1 MTSDLLQSIG
11 TGAGSATIARHVE
24 AEIAGG
30 AFERGAKLPPVRE
43 LAATLEVSPATVA
56 AAYRTL
62 RQRGLVTA
70 QGRRGTV
77 VAGAPPLRLRGARAL
92 PSHARDLASGNPDPA
107 LLPPLV
113 PFEPSHKLYGGPAKL
128 DKLVELAEADFA
140 ADEIRGDLA
149 VVGGAL
155 DGIERVLQ
163 AELRPGDRVVLEDPT
178 WPRIADL
185 VRALGLQAEPARVDE
200 RGLVPGELERAL
212 ARGARV
218 AIVTPRGQNPTGAAV
233 DEERAQELRNVLA
246 HHPEALV
253 VEDDYVAAV
262 AGAPYVSLHDASPR
276 WAVIRSL
283 SKVLGPDLRIALVAG
298 DERTIGRVEGRQLLG
313 PGWISH
319 LLQQA
324 AAELWSAA
332 STKKLLVRAT
342 RLYGERRRALVDALA
357 ERGIEAHGQ
366 SGLGVWLP
374 VDEEAATV
382 QQLLDRGW
390 AVSPGE
396 RFRFR
401 TPPGIRVTTAALEP
415 AEARELAAAIDEVVN
430 GATATYAG

>member
-1 MTSDLLQSIG
+1 
-11 TGAGSATIARHVE
+11 
-24 AEIAGG
+24 
-30 AFERGAKLPPVRE
+30 VRE

-62 RQRGLVTA
+62 RQRGLVTT

-77 VAGAPPLRLRGARAL
+77 VAGAPPLRVRGARPL
-92 PSHARDLASGNPDPA
+92 PPHARDLASGNPDPA
-107 LLPPLV
+107 FLPPLQ
-113 PFEPSHKLYGGPAKL
+113 PFTPSHKLYGGPAKL
-128 DKLVELAEADFA
+128 DALVELAEVDFTAD
-140 ADEIRGDLA
+140 GVHGQLA

-163 AELRPGDRVVLEDPT
+163 AELLPGDRVVLEDPS

-185 VRALGLQAEPARVDE
+185 VHALGLQAEPARVDE
-200 RGLVPGELERAL
+200 RGLVPAELERAL
-212 ARGARV
+212 GRGARAV
-218 AIVTPRGQNPTGAAV
+218 IATPRGQNPTGAAV
-233 DEERAQELRNVLA
+233 DEERARELREVLA
-246 HHPEALV
+246 PHPEVLV

-262 AGAPYVSLHDASPR
+262 AGAPYASLHDASPR
-276 WAVIRSL
+276 WVVIRSL
-283 SKVLGPDLRIALVAG
+283 SKVIGPDLRIALVAG

-313 PGWISH
+313 PGWVSH

-332 STKKLLVRAT
+332 STKKLLARAT
-342 RLYGERRRALVDALA
+342 RVYAERRQALLDALA
-357 ERGIEAHGQ
+357 EREIEAQGDT
-366 SGLGVWLP
+366 GLGVWIP

-390 AVSPGE
+390 AISPGE

-401 TPPGIRVTTAALEP
+401 TPPGIRVTTAALDP